1 LPRSA
6 DICVNELQPDN
17 EAEFTKAEELSSE
30 EARPEAV
37 VGRKRDGAA
46 VRRWALIMLLVGA
59 LLLIGWFIYHELR
72 GRYYEGTNNAYVR
85 ADFVTVSPKIAGYVS
100 AVYVANNQDVRA
112 GQPLLKIDARD
123 YRAQAAQ
130 SQAQIDVAQ
139 ANADNVRATILE
151 QRAAVD
157 RAQADLAA
165 ASAKADFDAAQAA
178 RYAPLAASGAEPR
191 EKAAQ
196 LATSARDSAAVA
208 ASRRAALE
216 MAERRIGSLRAQ
228 ARQAESQGSAAR
240 AQLAV
245 ANVNLGATI
254 IRASTNGR
262 IGDKTVMVGQF
273 VQPGTRLMSVVPL
286 EEIYIEANFKE
297 TQIGLMRVGQPATIK
312 VDALDGVKLRGRVE
326 SLSPGTGAQFS
337 LLPPENATGN
347 FTKIVQR
354 VPVRIAILAGPEA
367 RKLLVPGLSVTAT
380 VDTIS
385 ARGARR
391 AIEAEQER
399 LDDKPR

>member
-1 LPRSA
+1 MLS
-6 DICVNELQPDN
+6 
-17 EAEFTKAEELSSE
+17 EAEAGFADADELRHAEE
-30 EARPEAV
+30 RPEV
-37 VGRKRDGAA
+37 VVRGGRDAA
-46 VRRWALIMLLVGA
+46 KMRRWALTVLVIGA
-59 LLLIGWFIYHELR
+59 ALLIGWFIYHELR

-100 AVYVANNQDVRA
+100 AVYVSDNQDVRA
-112 GQPLLKIDARD
+112 GQPLLKIDPRD

-139 ANADNVRATILE
+139 ANADNVRAMILE
-151 QRAAVD
+151 QQAAVD
-157 RAQADLAA
+157 QARADLAA

-196 LATSARDSAAVA
+196 LATTARDSAAA
-208 ASRRAALE
+208 SASRKAALE

-286 EEIYIEANFKE
+286 DKIYVEANFKE

-380 VDTIS
+380 VDTIT
-385 ARGARR
+385 AKGARR

-399 LDDKPR
+399 LDDSRR